1 MLRKRLFALICAVT
15 FIFLSILARLF
26 YIQVVWGKELQIKAV
41 DQWTRELPLTAKR
54 GVITDRNGVVLA
66 GNEQSYA
73 VYVRAR
79 SVVDAKTVSS
89 VLSELLEVDGE
100 ELYSKIIKSSSSVI
114 TVKRRVDKKIVDK
127 LREHTLSGVYFSP
140 DYTRIYPYANSLSQ
154 VLGYTSFDGNGLTGL
169 EKVCDEYLMGYDGE
183 ILYEADLVGKDLDG
197 KTARYV
203 PATDGLNVKLTIDY
217 EVQSICDAVMQKA
230 YEDYTPK
237 SASAL
242 VLNPQNGQILAIS
255 QFPNYDLNN
264 LPRDDIEV
272 LNSLGRCS
280 LIVDSYEPGSTF
292 KVLTAAANI
301 EEYLKGN
308 PNAFSP
314 DYVFNSSRFR
324 YVDGKKIKCWSNHD
338 NGKHS
343 NENLAMALNNS
354 CNPCFVDIALSLGKE
369 KMYEYVN
376 AFGYGKC
383 TGVDFSGEAIGMVV
397 PENSVKNGDLARISF
412 GQTIAVTPIQLAMA
426 TAAAVNGGVYYQPYF
441 VKEISDK
448 YGKIA
453 EVVQDKCLRR
463 VISEEASTILAGYL
477 EGVVEKGSGKQAYIE
492 GYRVGGKTGTAQKYE
507 NGVIS
512 QGKYV
517 MSFVG
522 FFPANKPEYLALVI
536 VDEPVGGQY
545 GSTVAAPLVKEIFQ
559 GIINCKNIDNK
570 SYV

>member
-1 MLRKRLFALICAVT
+1 M
-15 FIFLSILARLF
+15 
-26 YIQVVWGKELQIKAV
+26 KAI
-41 DQWTRELPLTAKR
+41 DQWTRELPLVAKR
-54 GVITDRNGVVLA
+54 GDITDRNGVVLA
-66 GNEQSYA
+66 SNTQSYS
-73 VYVRAR
+73 VFVRAR
-79 SVVDAKTVSS
+79 SVENPEEVAS
-89 VLSELLEVDGE
+89 VLSEVLEVNGQDI
-100 ELYSKIIKSSSSVI
+100 LSKITKSSTSVI
-114 TVKRRVDKKIVDK
+114 TVKKRASKGEIDK
-127 LREHTLSGVYFSP
+127 LLSYSLSGVYYSP
-140 DYTRIYPYANSLSQ
+140 DYTRIYPYSSSLSQ
-154 VLGYTSFDGNGLTGL
+154 VLGYTSYDGSGLTGL
-169 EKVCDEYLMGYDGE
+169 EKVYDEYLKGYDGE
-183 ILYEADLVGKDLDG
+183 ILYEADLVGRDLDG
-197 KTARYV
+197 TSASYA
-203 PATDGLNVKLTIDY
+203 PATDGLNVKLTVDY
-217 EVQSICDAVMQKA
+217 EIQSLCDSVMEKA
-230 YEDYTPK
+230 YKKYTPK

-242 VLNPQNGQILAIS
+242 VVNPQNGQILAVS
-255 QFPNYDLNN
+255 QYPNYNLND
-264 LPRDDIEV
+264 LPRDDIEL
-272 LNSLGRCS
+272 LNKIGRCS

-308 PNAFSP
+308 PNAFSL
-314 DYVFNSSRFR
+314 DHVFNSSRFR

-354 CNPCFVDIALSLGKE
+354 CNPCFVDIALSLGRE
-369 KMYEYVN
+369 KIYEYIN

-383 TGVDFSGEAIGMVV
+383 TGVDFSGEAIGMVL
-397 PENSVKNGDLARISF
+397 PESSVKNGDLARIGF

-453 EVVQDKCLRR
+453 QIVEDKQLRR
-463 VISEEASTILAGYL
+463 VISQEASSILASYL
-477 EGVVEKGSGKQAYIE
+477 EGVVENGSGKQAYIE

-522 FFPANKPEYLALVI
+522 FFPADKPEYLALVI

-559 GIINCKNIDNK
+559 GIINCKNIGK
-570 SYV
+570 YI